1 MDCAEIAHKGNS
13 GVQVGE
19 RSRAIASGQL
29 RGDNVPDGPLPTY
42 FGAATIASLRAWAL
56 GGNRGLRQFDG
67 AGVCP
72 SGYEGRPSGPCTSV
86 SNGKG
91 WVECAVLGST
101 LFSKAVEAIP
111 ESGLPQSPTPG
122 VSLIDRMETS

>member
-13 GVQVGE
+13 RVQVGE
-19 RSRAIASGQL
+19 RSCAIAGGQL

-42 FGAATIASLRAWAL
+42 FGPATIASLRAWAL

-72 SGYEGRPSGPCTSV
+72 GGYKGRPSGPCTSV
-86 SNGKG
+86 SHGQRG
-91 WVECAVLGST
+91 GECAVLS
-101 LFSKAVEAIP
+101 
-111 ESGLPQSPTPG
+111 
-122 VSLIDRMETS
+122 